1 MEAVAGP
8 GAAGG
13 AIASLARRG
22 RGDLDADS
30 MGYDEVYLHLMTDS
44 PSRKQY
50 VAICTGENWCLSGA
64 TALKMVM

>member
-13 AIASLARRG
+13 AIVSLARRG

-30 MGYDEVYLHLMTDS
+30 MGYDEVRVHLIADS
-44 PSRKQY
+44 PGRKQHVEIY
-50 VAICTGENWCLSGA
+50 AVEVVSSGS
-64 TALKMVM
+64 